1 MKILSQ
7 WVVRGAEFI
16 SALMLA
22 AIFSTF
28 LVQIFSRYAAKLS
41 WIIPIPSISDWMG
54 QLQPVGWTVNLISL
68 LWVWAV
74 FFGCSFIVREKDH
87 VTFDVLYLAMPRAGR
102 VVLAYMSA
110 IGMLA
115 AMLYAMPAVWDAIFA
130 NRLMDLKK
138 IQTLRMP
145 ISGDKIAVKWLFA
158 SIALLMVVTIVR
170 YAYRLYSIS
179 RHGPPGTEI
188 EALISDD
195 QSSGA

>member
-7 WVVRGAEFI
+7 WVVRGAEFL

-74 FFGCSFIVREKDH
+74 FFGCSFIVRKR
-87 VTFDVLYLAMPRAGR
+87 TM
-102 VVLAYMSA
+102 
-110 IGMLA
+110 
-115 AMLYAMPAVWDAIFA
+115 
-130 NRLMDLKK
+130 
-138 IQTLRMP
+138 
-145 ISGDKIAVKWLFA
+145 
-158 SIALLMVVTIVR
+158 
-170 YAYRLYSIS
+170 
-179 RHGPPGTEI
+179 
-188 EALISDD
+188 
-195 QSSGA
+195 